1 MVEIRNVEVHG
12 LERAV
17 NAISNSFNVGIINTM
32 MATEGERPW
41 KVAKALGGNMDP
53 HQSHDAYLKGIVV
66 FYDLKGNSCFMPE
79 FQRYHFH
86 EIIMSQST
94 MHSLKKLLGSDG
106 STIGFDPY
114 TKYVTEESKD
124 LVRKYYGQ
132 WEVAQKLGDKV
143 AEYKALMTLLHNT
156 PKGLELWVTVQS
168 SYLQLKTQVIQR
180 AGHKQVEDWRAFI
193 EFCYS
198 LPRFRE
204 LCGFTDEKWNI
215 ENIFPTF
222 V

>member
-1 MVEIRNVEVHG
+1 MVEIRNVEICG

-17 NAISNSFNVGIINTM
+17 NAISNSFNVGDIDTTAEIT
-32 MATEGERPW
+32 TERPW
-41 KVAKALGGNMDP
+41 KVARALGCNMDS

-66 FYDLKGNSCFMPE
+66 FYDLKGNGCFMPE

-86 EIIMSQST
+86 ELVMSQST
-94 MHSLKKLLGSDG
+94 MHSLKKLM
-106 STIGFDPY
+106 TTEGFDPY
-114 TKYVTEESKD
+114 TKYVTEETRA
-124 LVRKYYGQ
+124 LVKKYYGQ
-132 WEVAQKLGDKV
+132 WEVAQKLGDKA

-156 PKGLELWVTVQS
+156 PRGLELWVTIKS

-180 AGHKQVEDWRAFI
+180 AGHKQVEDWRSFI

-204 LCGFTDEKWNI
+204 LCGFMDEKWNI
-215 ENIFPTF
+215 DRIFPLI
-222 V
+222 